1 MKHYHSYKL
10 TSWSSILITVIC
22 VLPYLLTAGFYSC
35 SMYIFCLFKSRVTYD
50 LLYTP
55 TKWLLFWH
63 NYGLVYADILLI
75 PVILLLL
82 FLFEFYL
89 ILFGLLLLFELI
101 CYGIVFIVILLDM
114 YRFMTDLRW
123 WVWKGTLIL
132 KCFCGR

>member
-10 TSWSSILITVIC
+10 TSWSSVLITVIC

-55 TKWLLFWH
+55 TKWLLFWN
-63 NYGLVYADILLI
+63 NYDLVYADILLI

-82 FLFEFYL
+82 FLFAFYL
-89 ILFGLLLLFELI
+89 DYYYYLNWYATVLSLLLFYLK
-101 CYGIVFIVILLDM
+101 